1 MELDGPTSL
10 EAHRSHTC
18 VSQLAHR
25 SMRQTHLWFR
35 IRNYG
40 SAGIYSA
47 KPIKG
52 EEVTRSFLAGYSLQ
66 LDGVLDHVYPL
77 EFAVVAYL
85 DRDEVDAP
93 LAAFS
98 VVGLKVLSGGV
109 DQVRPLA

>member
-47 KPIKG
+47 KPTRGGKTTRRVATRFRLKG
-52 EEVTRSFLAGYSLQ
+52 LPVPPSLQ
-66 LDGVLDHVYPL
+66 THKLPNPAGWEVPRHNGHPL
-77 EFAVVAYL
+77 
-85 DRDEVDAP
+85 
-93 LAAFS
+93 
-98 VVGLKVLSGGV
+98 GLNSIMDPFTSLPG
-109 DQVRPLA
+109 